1 MFISNRYSCIPRF
14 SHSVMDTQDRV
25 REEVRRDYDQQPGQ
39 HFYVDN
45 EVVLSCWSEIWRW
58 LNVSS
63 LSSHLLKYGIVS
75 DPSELYL
82 LTSPY
87 QTPRQR
93 ADHLLTLVYKG
104 GAYGCHLLYMCIR
117 DDDENPLGHGSAVE
131 KLIAVG
137 ECWSLTHQYSLSL
150 SLPLFL
156 YSFLD
161 SSLSPHSS
169 S

>member
-1 MFISNRYSCIPRF
+1 M
-14 SHSVMDTQDRV
+14 

-39 HFYVDN
+39 HFYIDN
-45 EVVLSCWSEIWRW
+45 EVVMNCWSEIWRW

-104 GAYGCHLLYMCIR
+104 GMYGCHLLYMCIR
-117 DDDENPLGHGSAVE
+117 DDDENPLGHASAVE

-137 ECWSLTHQYSLSL
+137 E
-150 SLPLFL
+150 
-156 YSFLD
+156 
-161 SSLSPHSS
+161 
-169 S
+169 